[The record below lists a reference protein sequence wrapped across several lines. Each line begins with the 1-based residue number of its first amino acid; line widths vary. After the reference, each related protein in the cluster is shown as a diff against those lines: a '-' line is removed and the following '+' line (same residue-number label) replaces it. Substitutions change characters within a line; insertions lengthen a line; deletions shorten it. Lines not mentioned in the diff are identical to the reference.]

1 MAATTTRMADKAT
14 PETSDPVGV
23 MRTVAATGEAH
34 DVEPATAT
42 APAVVRFSIVV
53 AMTASRAI
61 GQRGQLPW
69 GRLPKEMAA
78 FRDLTRTT
86 TDPART
92 NALIMGRVTFDS
104 LPRRRP
110 LPGRLHVVLTRRPPG
125 TDTYPEDVLTAAS
138 LDEALALVGHAE
150 KVFVIGGAQVYA
162 DAVAHPACAGV
173 WLTQIASPDYPDADA
188 FFPSLSDEVYGPAEA
203 LDEFQREC
211 GVTYRRLY
219 RPRLASAVG
228 S

>member
-1 MAATTTRMADKAT
+1 MSIQK
-14 PETSDPVGV
+14 TSQD
-23 MRTVAATGEAH
+23 H
-34 DVEPATAT
+34 DVVETPDTMGASIAAA
-42 APAVVRFSIVV
+42 APPPSFTVVV

-86 TDPART
+86 VDPTKT
-92 NALIMGRVTFDS
+92 NAMIMGRATFDS

-110 LPGRLHVVLTRRPPG
+110 LPGRLHVVLTRRPAG
-125 TDTYPEDVLTAAS
+125 TDTYPKGVLTAS
-138 LDEALALVGHAE
+138 GLDEALALTAHAE

-162 DAVAHPACAGV
+162 EAVDHPACAGV
-173 WLTQIASPDYPDADA
+173 WLTQISSPDYPDADA
-188 FFPSLSDEVYGPAEA
+188 FFPRLSDEAYGGAEA
-203 LDEFQREC
+203 LDKPQCEC
-211 GVTYRRLY
+211 GVAYQRLY
-219 RPRLASAVG
+219 RPRLAVAVG